1 MDGECLAERRACD
14 NATSWYDEGTHAC
27 LRYPEMGVTQSLAAD
42 STKLSLRIE
51 KRRAGAAL
59 CDAADGA
66 TAAVEVSSPRSPD
79 GVSRPSVAAG

>member
-14 NATSWYDEGTHAC
+14 DATSWYDEGTHAC
-27 LRYPEMGVTQSLAAD
+27 LRYPEMGVTQSLAAN
-42 STKLSLRIE
+42 STQLGLRIE
-51 KRRAGAAL
+51 KRRAGAA

-66 TAAVEVSSPRSPD
+66 TAAVEVPSPRSPD